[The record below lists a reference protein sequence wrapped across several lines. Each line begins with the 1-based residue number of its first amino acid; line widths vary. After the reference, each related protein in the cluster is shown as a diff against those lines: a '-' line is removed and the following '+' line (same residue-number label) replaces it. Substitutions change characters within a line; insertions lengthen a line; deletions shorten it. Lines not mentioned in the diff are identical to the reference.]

1 MPWWDVEL
9 RGKGRPDSSSGFKHL
24 VCEEHQEFMPTC
36 IHSVSMETSKQGRGG
51 GASDVMILVGS
62 HQHINI

>member
-9 RGKGRPDSSSGFKHL
+9 RGKGKSRPDSSSGFKHL

-51 GASDVMILVGS
+51 GGV
-62 HQHINI
+62 